1 MTDIKIRD
9 SKITINDTRI
19 YESGGDIHI
28 IYNANE
34 FQITDKKSLCYH
46 KFTDQQK
53 LKLEK
58 LILNF
63 VAKIIMTG
71 ED

>member
-1 MTDIKIRD
+1 MTDTIIK
-9 SKITINDTRI
+9 KITINETRI

-28 IYNANE
+28 IYNA
-34 FQITDKKSLCYH
+34 DKFRGYH
-46 KFTDQQK
+46 KFTDKQK

-63 VAKIIMTG
+63 VAKIIMIG

>member
-1 MTDIKIRD
+1 MRDIKIRD

-28 IYNANE
+28 MYNANK
-34 FQITDKKSLCYH
+34 FQITDKKFFCYH
-46 KFTDQQK
+46 KFTDKQK
-53 LKLEK
+53 LELEK

-63 VAKIIMTG
+63 VAKIIMT
-71 ED
+71 E